1 MKEGGKPRTMRAVAA
16 VLAAVLMLALLIG
29 CSSKGGG
36 NSAEP
41 AGGTAANGETA
52 AHDGTQE
59 GADNDAGGAEDGTAD
74 GAEPADEA
82 QEEPA
87 APAVQ
92 TDIPSL
98 AEAYADH
105 FPIGAAITPEQTE
118 GPMAELLKKHV
129 NMLVA
134 ENVMKP
140 YILQPTEGQFRF
152 EQADKIVEFAKAN
165 GMELRFHTLVWH
177 QQTPA
182 WFFYDKEGKR
192 MVDETDP
199 AKREENK
206 KLLLER
212 LENHI
217 RVIVNRYKD
226 DIKSWDVVNEVVE
239 PNDPDG
245 LRNSEWYQI
254 AGIDYIVTAFRAARE
269 AGGPDIKL
277 YINDYSTDDP
287 AKRDRLY
294 ELVKELLDRGVP
306 IDGVGHQTHISVEWP
321 SVSSVIE
328 SMRKFAELGLDNIV
342 TEMDMSVY
350 AWNDRRDYGDDIPE
364 AVMQKQADR
373 YREFFQAFRDN
384 KDILSAVVFWGIADS
399 HTWLHDFP
407 VQGRTDAPLL
417 FDQNLQAKPAFWSV
431 IEAAQAE

>member
-1 MKEGGKPRTMRAVAA
+1 MTVGGTARMKRFLAA
-16 VLAAVLMLALLIG
+16 ALTAVLMLALLIG
-29 CSSKGGG
+29 CASKGGG
-36 NSAEP
+36 EQDAPANEP
-41 AGGTAANGETA
+41 AVGETENGGTQSGAEN
-52 AHDGTQE
+52 
-59 GADNDAGGAEDGTAD
+59 GADDGGA
-74 GAEPADEA
+74 PADEA
-82 QEEPA
+82 AEEEAAPEENPA
-87 APAVQ
+87 EPAVQ

-98 AEAYADH
+98 AEAYADY

-118 GPMAELLKKHV
+118 GPMAELLRKHV

-134 ENVMKP
+134 ENAMKP
-140 YILQPTEGQFRF
+140 MYLQPKEGQFRF
-152 EQADKIVEFAKAN
+152 EQADKIVEFAQAN

-182 WFFYDKEGKR
+182 WFFMDKEGKR
-192 MVDETDP
+192 MTEETDP

-217 RVIVNRYKD
+217 RVIVGRYKD
-226 DIKSWDVVNEVVE
+226 VIKSWDVVNEVVE

-254 AGIDYIVTAFRAARE
+254 AGIDYIETAFRAARE

-287 AKRDRLY
+287 RKRDRLY

-306 IDGVGHQTHISVEWP
+306 IDGVGHQTHVSVEWP
-321 SVSSVIE
+321 SVDSVIE

-342 TEMDMSVY
+342 TEMDMSIY
-350 AWNDRRDYGDDIPE
+350 AWNDRRDYGDAIPE
-364 AVMQKQADR
+364 SIIQKQADR
-373 YREFFQAFRDN
+373 YREFFEAFRDN
-384 KDILSAVVFWGIADS
+384 RDILSAVVFWGIADS

-417 FDQNLQAKPAFWSV
+417 FDKNLQAKPAFWAV
-431 IEAAQAE
+431 IEAVQE